1 MKLENEV
8 LCVEIAEL
16 GAEVTKIFYREKNTD
31 ILWEGNP
38 SFWKRHSPVLFPN
51 VGKTYGNEVLIEG
64 NKFPTVQH
72 GFARDSVFTCV
83 SSSAD
88 AASFRLASSEE
99 TKKVYPYDFE
109 LYINYTLKGKNLK
122 VEWKVKNCSEKTMYF
137 TIGGHPAFRFAEKE
151 EKKEDYLLKF
161 PGKESLTYLLVDPNT
176 GTGVPDQTYTLELTD
191 GMCPVTEEMF
201 LRDALIFDGG
211 QIEEVWLCRKD
222 GTPYAG
228 MRCEGFPNFGIWSV
242 KDAPFVCLEPW
253 EGRCDNFGFAE
264 DISKKPGIVP
274 LPENEVF
281 IKSYQIIVA

>member
-8 LCVEIAEL
+8 LSVEIAEL
-16 GAEVTKIFYREKNTD
+16 GAEVTGISDREKNTD

-109 LYINYTLKGKNLK
+109 LYI
-122 VEWKVKNCSEKTMYF
+122 
-137 TIGGHPAFRFAEKE
+137 
-151 EKKEDYLLKF
+151 
-161 PGKESLTYLLVDPNT
+161 
-176 GTGVPDQTYTLELTD
+176 TYTLD
-191 GMCPVTEEMF
+191 
-201 LRDALIFDGG
+201 
-211 QIEEVWLCRKD
+211 RK
-222 GTPYAG
+222 
-228 MRCEGFPNFGIWSV
+228 SV
-242 KDAPFVCLEPW
+242 V
-253 EGRCDNFGFAE
+253 
-264 DISKKPGIVP
+264 
-274 LPENEVF
+274 
-281 IKSYQIIVA
+281 

>member
-8 LCVEIAEL
+8 LSVEIAEL
-16 GAEVTKIFYREKNTD
+16 GAEVTGISDREKNTD

-88 AASFRLASSEE
+88 AASFRLVSSEE

-122 VEWKVKNCSEKTMYF
+122 VEWKVKNCSEKIMYF
-137 TIGGHPAFRFAEKE
+137 TIGGHPAFRFAEKG

-161 PGKESLTYLLVDPNT
+161 PGKESLTYILVDPNT

-211 QIEEVWLCRKD
+211 QFEEVWLCRKD
-222 GTPYAG
+222 GTPYVG

-264 DISKKPGIVP
+264 ELSTKPGITR
-274 LPENEVF
+274 LPKNEVF
-281 IKSYQIIVA
+281 IKSYEIIVA